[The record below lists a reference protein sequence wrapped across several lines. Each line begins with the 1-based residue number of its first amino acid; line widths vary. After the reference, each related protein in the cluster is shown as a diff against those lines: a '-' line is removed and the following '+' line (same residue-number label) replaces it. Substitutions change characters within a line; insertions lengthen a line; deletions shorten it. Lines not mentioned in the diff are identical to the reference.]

1 MIRPTLL
8 LLGLA
13 AAALAAPAAGSA
25 QQTPPAGGEPREFS
39 LPAAR
44 TFSLDNGM
52 DVTLAPYGTLPK
64 VTVQLALRTGN
75 VNEGPDQI
83 WLADLMGDVMME
95 GTTTRSG
102 EDIAREAAEMGGQ
115 VNVSVG
121 PDESSVAGTVLSEF
135 APRLVELVADV
146 ARNPSFPASEVDRL
160 KADLVRNVSIALSQP
175 QQMTMSKFREVMY
188 PDHPYGRIFPTPEMI
203 QSYTV
208 DGVRAFYD
216 ANVGADRAHLYV
228 SGMFD
233 AAAVEA
239 AIRAAFAD
247 WASGP
252 APVTNPP
259 SPVSERKV
267 WLIDRPGAVQTT
279 IHLGLPVADPSSE
292 DYVALQVTNSLL
304 GGSFNSRIT
313 SNIRENKGY
322 TYSPFSQVST
332 RHRDAYWVQTA
343 DVTTDVT
350 GASLHEIFHEI
361 DRLQAEPPA
370 AAELEGIQNY
380 MAGTFVLQ
388 NSTPGGII
396 GQLRFLN
403 LHGLGR
409 DYLEGFVSSVYGVTP
424 EEVQRIANEWLDD
437 ERMIIVATGDRAT
450 IEEQVR
456 PYGEVVVEGEHPS
469 PGLRRE

>member
-1 MIRPTLL
+1 MIRPVLL
-8 LLGLA
+8 ALGLA
-13 AAALAAPAAGSA
+13 AVALAPAAGIA

-39 LPAAR
+39 LPEAR

-64 VTVQLALRTGN
+64 VTVQLAIRAGN

-83 WLADLMGDVMME
+83 WLADLMGDLMME

-115 VNVSVG
+115 VNVGVG
-121 PDESSVAGTVLSEF
+121 PDETTVSGTVLAEF
-135 APRLVELVADV
+135 APALVALVADV
-146 ARNPSFPASEVDRL
+146 ARNPAFPDSEVERL
-160 KADLVRNVSIALSQP
+160 KADLARNVSIALSQP
-175 QQMTMSKFREVMY
+175 QQQTMAKFREVMY
-188 PDHPYGRIFPTPEMI
+188 PDHPYGRIFPTPAMI
-203 QSYTV
+203 DSYTV
-208 DGVRAFYD
+208 DAVRAFYA
-216 ANVGADRAHLYV
+216 ANVGAARAHLYV

-233 AAAVEA
+233 GDAVEA
-239 AIRAAFAD
+239 TIRAAFAD
-247 WASGP
+247 WAAGP
-252 APVTNPP
+252 AAVASPP

-279 IHLGLPVADPSSE
+279 IHLGIPVADPSHE

-313 SNIRENKGY
+313 SNIREDKGY
-322 TYSPFSQVST
+322 TYSPFSQVSS
-332 RHRDAYWVQTA
+332 RYRDAYWVQTA
-343 DVTTDVT
+343 DVTTAST
-350 GASLHEIFHEI
+350 GASLHEIFYEI

-396 GQLRFLN
+396 GQLRFLD
-403 LHGLGR
+403 LHGLER
-409 DYLEGFVSSVYGVTP
+409 DFLEEYVSSVYAVTP
-424 EEVQRIANEWLDD
+424 QDVQAVATEWLDD
-437 ERMIIVATGDRAT
+437 ESMIIVTTGDRAT
-450 IEEQVR
+450 IEEQVA
-456 PYGEVVVEGEHPS
+456 PYGEVVVEGEHPT
-469 PGLRRE
+469 PPLRRE